1 MKIELILLGII
12 AVVLVV
18 DFIIRGLKKKDKT
31 DKGIEPFEEG
41 LNESKKQNKFN
52 YILRRKRNIVSFT
65 IMVHLLKIAIHYLM
79 YRTINPATIGLS
91 NIMGGEMWCKKRGI
105 YVDTSDCIKLEVFGF
120 KWHIENIYYSEVLLF
135 VPSFIILAVIIWLLN
150 DKIKAR

>member
-12 AVVLVV
+12 AIVLVV
-18 DFIIRGLKKKDKT
+18 DFIIRGLKKKDKIE
-31 DKGIEPFEEG
+31 KGIEPFEEG

-52 YILRRKRNIVSFT
+52 YILSRKRNLVSFI
-65 IMVHLLKIAIHYLM
+65 IMVHLLKLAIHYFM
-79 YRTINPATIGLS
+79 YRTINPAAIGRS
-91 NIMGGEMWCKKRGI
+91 KQGNMWCKQEGI
-105 YVDTSDCIKLEVFGF
+105 RVKLSDCIKLEVFDF
-120 KWHIENIYYSEVLLF
+120 NWHIENIYSSEVLLF